1 LLALEAY
8 LEAYLEEEEV
18 LDFQSMSEQMFAEC
32 GNYLIRLSNS

>member
-8 LEAYLEEEEV
+8 LEEMYLEEEV

-32 GNYLIRLSNS
+32 GNYLITLSNS